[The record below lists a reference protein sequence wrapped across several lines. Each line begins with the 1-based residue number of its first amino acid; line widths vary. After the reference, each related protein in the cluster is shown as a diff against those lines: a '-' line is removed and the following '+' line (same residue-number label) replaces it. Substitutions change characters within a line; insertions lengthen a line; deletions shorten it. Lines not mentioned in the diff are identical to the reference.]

1 MPKDIYELMQQGICP
16 VCKIPMIKQSGK
28 RTHSRSKAIVCEE
41 KLREMLRSRG
51 YQTPRS
57 TITTPDGK
65 TVEVDVRTVSLEEA
79 KRMKDAKN

>member
-1 MPKDIYELMQQGICP
+1 MPKDISDLMQQGICP

-28 RTHSRSKAIVCEE
+28 RTHSANKAIVCEE

-51 YQTPRS
+51 YETPRS
-57 TITTPDGK
+57 TMTTPDGK

-79 KRMKDAKN
+79 KRLKDESK

>member
-1 MPKDIYELMQQGICP
+1 MPKDISELMQQGICP

-51 YQTPRS
+51 YETPRS
-57 TITTPDGK
+57 TMTTPDGK
-65 TVEVDVRTVSLEEA
+65 TVEVDVKTISLEEA
-79 KRMKDAKN
+79 KRMKDEK